1 MAAAVAPE
9 YCKPDVRVNPQVV
22 PVGDHA
28 PLFTC
33 RIATQASTITLVH
46 NAKDQPVGAVDLP
59 CEKPP
64 TPTRLHLIVI
74 WIFLRVL
81 TVQLRADLQ
90 ERDHAAAVV
99 RMWHPRR

>member
-46 NAKDQPVGAVDLP
+46 NAPVN
-59 CEKPP
+59 
-64 TPTRLHLIVI
+64 R
-74 WIFLRVL
+74 
-81 TVQLRADLQ
+81 
-90 ERDHAAAVV
+90 V
-99 RMWHPRR
+99 RMFDVDVSDNVVEHSG

>member
-46 NAKDQPVGAVDLP
+46 NVERNRVATVDVGFKFGVN
-59 CEKPP
+59 
-64 TPTRLHLIVI
+64 RHSGS
-74 WIFLRVL
+74 RNG
-81 TVQLRADLQ
+81 
-90 ERDHAAAVV
+90 
-99 RMWHPRR
+99 